1 MEYTL
6 PLDMLYK
13 WETTT
18 PDKVYLRQ
26 PIDDAWNTWTWKQVG
41 DETRRMA
48 AVLRAMQLPAE
59 SKIALVSK
67 NCAHWIICDLAI
79 MMAGHVSVPLYPNLT
94 ADTMR
99 QTLKH
104 SEAKVLFVG
113 KLDEWT
119 SMRQGVPQGVKCI
132 SFPFTEHDEYDK
144 WEDLIKQHLPIREN
158 VIREAED
165 VSTIVYTSGT
175 TGIPKGV
182 MHQFKNFAF
191 VAGNAIPYLGFKRTD
206 RFFSYLPLS
215 HVAER
220 VLVETISLYVGGEVS
235 FAESLQKFAKN
246 LADVQPTVFLGVHRI
261 WSKIQQGILAKMPQ
275 KKLDTLLKIPIVS
288 TLVKGKIRKELG
300 LLKATNVL
308 TGAAPTPPALI
319 KWFESIGIKIQ
330 EAYAMTENCCYSH
343 VSKRDKIKIG
353 FVGQPL
359 PNCEVKLGDENEILI
374 KHGALM
380 LGYYKEP
387 GLTQENFTVDGF
399 LKTGDEGY
407 IDKAG
412 FLKITG
418 RVKDLFKTMKGK
430 YVAPSPIEMRM
441 ADCPAIEQVIIVGSG
456 LPQPIALAT
465 LSENGRRKTRDELM
479 AKLKALLSQVNTS
492 LDAHERVDKLVIIN
506 DEWTVE
512 NGLLTPTLKI
522 KRREIE
528 KKYVQYYDEWY
539 QQKAVVAWQNN
550 RNNYPSST

>member
-1 MEYTL
+1 MEYAL

-26 PIDDAWNTWTWKQVG
+26 PIDEIWHTWTWKQVG
-41 DETRRMA
+41 DEIRRMA
-48 AVLRAMQLPAE
+48 AVLKAMQLPAE
-59 SKIALVSK
+59 SKIALISK

-94 ADTMR
+94 ADTMM
-99 QTLKH
+99 QTLQH

-113 KLDEWT
+113 KLDEWS
-119 SMRQGVPQGVKCI
+119 SMKPGVPPGVKCI
-132 SFPFTEHDEYDK
+132 SFSFTEHDEYDK
-144 WEDLIKQHLPIREN
+144 WEDLIKQHSPLKEN
-158 VIREAED
+158 ISRDAEEL
-165 VSTIVYTSGT
+165 STIVYTSGT
-175 TGIPKGV
+175 TGMPKGV
-182 MHQFKNFAF
+182 MHQFKNLAF
-191 VAGNAIPYLGFKRTD
+191 VAQNAIPYLDFKSID

-215 HVAER
+215 HIAER
-220 VLVETISLYVGGEVS
+220 LLVETISLYVGGEVS

-246 LADVQPTVFLGVHRI
+246 LADAKPTVFLGVHRI
-261 WSKIQQGILAKMPQ
+261 WSKFQQGILAKMPQ
-275 KKLDTLLKIPIVS
+275 KKLDTLFKIPIVS
-288 TLVKGKIRKELG
+288 TLVKRKIRKELG
-300 LLKATNVL
+300 LSKARNVL

-374 KHGALM
+374 KHKALM

-387 GLTQENFTVDGF
+387 ELTKQNFTLDGF

-407 IDKAG
+407 IDEIG

-430 YVAPSPIEMRM
+430 YVAPSPIEMKI
-441 ADCPAIEQVIIVGSG
+441 ADYSEIEQVIIVGLG

-465 LSENGRRKTRDELM
+465 LSENGRCKTQEELM
-479 AKLKALLSQVNTS
+479 AGLKALLSKVNTS
-492 LDAHERVDKLVIIN
+492 LEAHERLDKFVVIN
-506 DEWTVE
+506 DEWTAD

-528 KKYVQYYDEWY
+528 KHYAHHYNEWC
-539 QQKAVVAWQNN
+539 QQKEVVVWQNN
-550 RNNYPSST
+550 HTTYALSV

>member
-1 MEYTL
+1 MEYAL

-26 PIDDAWNTWTWKQVG
+26 PIDDVWQTWTWKQVG

-59 SKIALVSK
+59 SKVALVSK

-94 ADTMR
+94 SHTMM
-99 QTLKH
+99 QTLQH

-113 KLDEWT
+113 KLDEWA
-119 SMRQGVPQGVKCI
+119 SMKPGVPHGMKCI
-132 SFPFTEHDEYDK
+132 SFPFTELDEYDK
-144 WEDLIKQHLPIREN
+144 WEDLIKQHSPLKEN
-158 VIREAED
+158 INREAEE

-191 VAGNAIPYLGFKRTD
+191 VAGNAIPYLGFKSTN

-246 LADVQPTVFLGVHRI
+246 LADSEPTVFLGVHRI
-261 WSKIQQGILAKMPQ
+261 WSKFQQGILAKMPQ
-275 KKLDTLLKIPIVS
+275 KKLDTLLKIPIMS
-288 TLVKGKIRKELG
+288 TLAKRKIRKGLG
-300 LLKATNVL
+300 LSKATNVL

-319 KWFESIGIKIQ
+319 KWFESIGVKIQ

-359 PNCEVKLGDENEILI
+359 PNCEVKLGYENEILI

-387 GLTQENFTVDGF
+387 QLTKENFTVDGF
-399 LKTGDEGY
+399 LKTGDERY
-407 IDKAG
+407 IDETG

-441 ADCPAIEQVIIVGSG
+441 AECSDIEQVIIVGSG

-465 LSENGRRKTRDELM
+465 LSENGRCKTQEELM
-479 AKLKALLSQVNTS
+479 AGFKALLSQVNTS
-492 LDAHERVDKLVIIN
+492 LDAHERLDKLVLIN
-506 DEWTVE
+506 DEWTVD

-528 KKYVQYYDEWY
+528 KLYSENYDEWY
-539 QQKAVVAWQNN
+539 QEKAVVAWQN
-550 RNNYPSST
+550 TFG